1 MAQNYVMPANAILIH
16 GKPLDEEFE
25 AAPGSAI
32 LPGDLVE
39 FNTAY
44 CADGLAKIKECAA
57 LSENA
62 LGFAEQAYNGDK
74 DDVYTITDGVGQAV
88 RVMNGDIILAA
99 RLAAG
104 NAITCGDNLKP
115 AASGELQELDCEA
128 GTDDPDD
135 NACLLVA
142 RARESVASATV
153 VQWIIV
159 KCMI

>member
-1 MAQNYVMPANAILIH
+1 MPQNYVMPANAILIH

-44 CADGLAKIKECAA
+44 CADGLAKIKECAT
-57 LSENA
+57 LSEHA
-62 LGFAEQAYNGDK
+62 LGFAEQAYDGDK
-74 DDVYTITDGVGQAV
+74 DDVYAAGEAV
-88 RVMNGDIILAA
+88 RVMNGDIIVAA

-115 AASGELQELDCEA
+115 AASGELQELDCEEIL
-128 GTDDPDD
+128 DVEN

-142 RARESVASATV
+142 RARMSLASATV
-153 VQWIIV
+153 VQWLIV

>member
-1 MAQNYVMPANAILIH
+1 MPQNYVMPANAILVH

-39 FNTAY
+39 FNTSY

-57 LSENA
+57 LSEHA
-62 LGFAEQAYNGDK
+62 LGFAELAHDGDK
-74 DDVYTITDGVGQAV
+74 DDVYTAGDAV
-88 RVMNGDIILAA
+88 RVLNGDIIVAA

-115 AASGELQELDCEA
+115 ADSGELQELDCEA
-128 GTDDPDD
+128 GTSDVDE

-142 RARESVASATV
+142 RARMSLASATT
-153 VQWIIV
+153 VQWLIV

>member
-1 MAQNYVMPANAILIH
+1 MPQNYVAPANAILVH

-39 FNTAY
+39 FNTSY
-44 CADGLAKIKECAA
+44 CADGLAKIMECAVD
-57 LSENA
+57 SQNA
-62 LGFAEQAYNGDK
+62 LGFAEQSHEDDR
-74 DDVYTITDGVGQAV
+74 DDVFIAGEAV
-88 RVMNGDIILAA
+88 RVLNGDIIVSA

-104 NAITCGDNLKP
+104 NAITCGENLKP
-115 AASGELQELDCEA
+115 AASGELAELDCEMA
-128 GTDDPDD
+128 ATDSSH

-142 RARESVASATV
+142 RSRESLASATV

>member
-1 MAQNYVMPANAILIH
+1 MPANAILIH

-25 AAPGSAI
+25 AAPESAI

-39 FNTAY
+39 FDTAY
-44 CADGLAKIKECAA
+44 CADGEAKIKECAA
-57 LSENA
+57 LSEHA
-62 LGFAEQAYNGDK
+62 LGFAEQSHDEDK
-74 DDVYTITDGVGQAV
+74 DHAFEAGEAV

-104 NAITCGDNLKP
+104 NTITCGDNLKP
-115 AASGELQELDCEA
+115 AASGELQELDCGPELWDA
-128 GTDDPDD
+128 DE

-142 RARESVASATV
+142 RARESKASATV